1 MSQQVGYIRVSSVDQ
16 NTDRQL
22 SGLDLDKTF
31 EDKCSGGT
39 RNRPQLEAC
48 LSHLREGDTMH
59 VHSIDRLARNLA
71 DLLTLVTDLTGRGV
85 AVHFHKEALN
95 FTGEANPMQELQL
108 SIMGAVAQFEKSMI
122 NERQRE
128 GIAQAK
134 AKGKAFGRPSIITE
148 ELVSNVVEL
157 KSSGTSVAGI
167 ARELEVSRNTVYA
180 ALKR

>member
-1 MSQQVGYIRVSSVDQ
+1 MDQ

-22 SGLDLDKTF
+22 ADIDLDKTF
-31 EDKCSGGT
+31 EDKCSGGS
-39 RNRPQLEAC
+39 RNRPELTRCLE
-48 LSHLREGDTMH
+48 HVRDGDTLH

-71 DLLTLVTDLTGRGV
+71 DLLSLVTDLTQRGV
-85 AVHFHKEALN
+85 AVHFHKEALH

-134 AKGKAFGRPSIITE
+134 AKGKAFGRPSIITD

-157 KSSGTSVAGI
+157 KTRGASVAAI
-167 ARELEVSRNTVYA
+167 ARELEVSRNTVYS
-180 ALKR
+180 ALRRV